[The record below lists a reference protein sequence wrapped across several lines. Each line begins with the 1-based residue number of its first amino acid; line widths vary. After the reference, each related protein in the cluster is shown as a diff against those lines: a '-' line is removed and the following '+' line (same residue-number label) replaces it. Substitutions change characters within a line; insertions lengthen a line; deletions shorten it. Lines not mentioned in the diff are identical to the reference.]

1 MFTQLALDLQLRE
14 SYTFDNFISGE
25 NGLVVAMLKQ
35 MATMGGEQQIFIWG
49 EQFIGK
55 SHLLQATCQ
64 LAGSQKHSI
73 SYLPLSMMLQ
83 YSADVLEGLENIDL
97 VCIDDVQL
105 LEQQPSWQ
113 EKIFDLINRMREHKK
128 AIVFS
133 SSLPPN
139 ELDLGLEDLRSRL
152 NWGPVIQI
160 KPPND
165 EQKQQAL
172 QMRAQMRG
180 FELPDAVAV
189 FMLKNYSRDLTG
201 LFEKLEQLDKASLMQ
216 QKRLTIPF
224 VKQVCEN

>member
-14 SYTFDNFISGE
+14 SYTFDNYIGGE

-35 MATMGGEQQIFIWG
+35 MSSAGGEQQIFIWG

-64 LAGSQKHSI
+64 LAASRRRSI
-73 SYLPLSMMLQ
+73 SYLPVSMMLQ
-83 YSADVLEGLENIDL
+83 YSADALEGLENIDL
-97 VCIDDVQL
+97 VCIDEVQL
-105 LEQQPSWQ
+105 LEQQASWQ
-113 EKIFDLINRMREHKK
+113 EKVFDLINRMREHQK
-128 AIVFS
+128 AIVFAS
-133 SSLPPN
+133 RLPPN

-160 KPPND
+160 KSPND

-189 FMLKNYSRDLTG
+189 FMLKNYSRDLAG

>member
-14 SYTFDNFISGE
+14 SYTFDNYISGD
-25 NGLVVAMLKQ
+25 NALVVSMLKQ
-35 MATMGGEQQIFIWG
+35 MATAGGEQQLFIWG
-49 EQFIGK
+49 EQFLGK

-64 LAGSQKHSI
+64 LAGSQQHSI
-73 SYLPLSMMLQ
+73 SYLPLSLMLH
-83 YSADVLEGLENIDL
+83 YSVDVLDGLEQIDL

-105 LEQQPSWQ
+105 LEGQALWQ
-113 EKIFDLINRMREHKK
+113 EKIFDLINRMREHRKSL
-128 AIVFS
+128 VFAS
-133 SSLPPN
+133 RLPPN
-139 ELDLGLEDLRSRL
+139 DLTLGLEDVRSRL
-152 NWGPVIQI
+152 NWGPVMQI

-189 FMLKNYSRDLTG
+189 FMLKNYSRDLAG